1 MPTAALGLWADRKSN
16 RKQLECFQHGNIR
29 RSSSFKMVI
38 LAAVRKT
45 EGTKAGVFVCMH
57 VLGWDMGG
65 ELALI
70 PCSLETPPPENP
82 EGHM

>member
-1 MPTAALGLWADRKSN
+1 
-16 RKQLECFQHGNIR
+16 
-29 RSSSFKMVI
+29 MVI